1 MCCEQL
7 SWPTALLNAL
17 IYLFSNK
24 NLQQGEINI
33 KPSILEDILV
43 GFNALIRNKLKMMV
57 KEILVYSFCN
67 SNAKSLSLHWKR
79 LINENKVL
87 VDRSS
92 MIHSFTTPLQMPC
105 VTILYNHWAEV
116 ALPVQIKTAAW
127 TPCTL

>member
-24 NLQQGEINI
+24 NLQQGEMNI

-57 KEILVYSFCN
+57 KEILLYSFCN
-67 SNAKSLSLHWKR
+67 SNAKSLSLHWK
-79 LINENKVL
+79 
-87 VDRSS
+87 
-92 MIHSFTTPLQMPC
+92 Q
-105 VTILYNHWAEV
+105 
-116 ALPVQIKTAAW
+116 AAH
-127 TPCTL
+127 